1 MKWVEHVA
9 CMGEITDAYKI
20 LIRKPEGRDH
30 LEDLGVDEK
39 IILELILVKQGGK
52 VWTGCFW
59 LSDGFL

>member
-1 MKWVEHVA
+1 
-9 CMGEITDAYKI
+9 